1 MVTCEGGGGP
11 RGRQRHDRQ
20 ADKIELAG
28 GLASPVG

>member
-1 MVTCEGGGGP
+1 MP
-11 RGRQRHDRQ
+11 RGRQRQDRQ